1 MLEILKSIGFV
12 KQEAQPI
19 QQVVKN
25 EFELNFT
32 QYYYYPNYIQY
43 HYTIIISHIDH
54 NKEYSLYK
62 HTNNGELIYSYYKD
76 TEDGIIGIMSE
87 IFIKEFR
94 EIKLHHLLK

>member
-1 MLEILKSIGFV
+1 MLDILKSIGFV
-12 KQEAQPI
+12 KQEL
-19 QQVVKN
+19 KN

-32 QYYYYPNYIQY
+32 HYSYYPNYTKD

-76 TEDGIIGIMSE
+76 TEADIIDTMIG

-94 EIKLHHLLK
+94 EIKLLNLLK